1 MVIGEAQVP
10 ANTLLGLLEATGG
23 VVAGAVGVGAAT
35 ALVHVAEGSALGAGG
50 ELTGEDEGI
59 SGYGLPDCLRI
70 SIGLEDEMRA
80 VVEALGA
87 FMGKNAEDNA

>member
-1 MVIGEAQVP
+1 MIGEAQVP

-50 ELTGEDEGI
+50 D
-59 SGYGLPDCLRI
+59 
-70 SIGLEDEMRA
+70 IGA
-80 VVEALGA
+80 VGVGALGV
-87 FMGKNAEDNA
+87 GSVLTTSPLLPPSPSSSSSG